1 MRALVVEDDTRIAAT
16 LDAVLSSAG
25 LAVTWETDG
34 EQAWFLAGTEPFDI
48 IVLDLG
54 LPGLD
59 GMTLLKRW
67 RCEGMMTPV
76 IILTAR
82 SHWVE
87 RVDGIEAGADDY
99 MIKPFRPEEVLARV
113 RAIIRRA
120 SGHATSRIEI
130 GDLVIDTRMKQVI
143 RDGITISLPPQ
154 EYRLLSYLAHK
165 VGSVVSQ
172 LELTEHLYA
181 QEFMRDSNSIEK
193 LVGRVRKRLG
203 DDVIKTRRGFGY
215 FVEGPRA

>member
-1 MRALVVEDDTRIAAT
+1 MRALVVEDDARIAAT
-16 LDAVLSSAG
+16 LDAALSSAG
-25 LAVTWETDG
+25 LAVTCRADG
-34 EQAWFLAGTEPFDI
+34 EEAWFLAGTEPFDI

-67 RCEGMMTPV
+67 RSEGVMTPV

-82 SHWVE
+82 SHWAE

-99 MIKPFRPEEVLARV
+99 LVKPFRPEELLARL
-113 RAIIRRA
+113 RAIIRRS

-130 GDLVIDTRMKQVI
+130 EDLVIDTRMKEVTRGGVPI
-143 RDGITISLPPQ
+143 PMPPQ
-154 EYRLLSYLAHK
+154 EYRLLTYLAHK
-165 VGSVVSQ
+165 AGSVVSQ

-181 QEFMRDSNSIEK
+181 QDFMRDSNSIEK

-203 DDVIKTRRGFGY
+203 NDVIKTRRGFGY
-215 FVEGPRA
+215 FVESPDA

>member
-1 MRALVVEDDTRIAAT
+1 MRALVVEDDVRIAAT
-16 LDAVLSSAG
+16 VDAVLSSAG
-25 LAVTWETDG
+25 FAVVREADG
-34 EQAWFLAGTEPFDI
+34 EAAWFVGGTEAFDA

-67 RCEGMMTPV
+67 RNEGVTTP
-76 IILTAR
+76 IIVLTAR
-82 SHWVE
+82 SHWAE

-99 MIKPFRPEEVLARV
+99 LVKPFRPEELIARV
-113 RAIIRRA
+113 RAIIRRT

-130 GDLVIDTRMKQVI
+130 EDLVIDTRMKQ
-143 RDGITISLPPQ
+143 ITRGGVPIPLPPQ
-154 EYRLLSYLAHK
+154 EYRLLTYLAHK
-165 VGSVVSQ
+165 PGCVVSQ

-181 QEFMRDSNSIEK
+181 QDFARESNAIEK

-203 DDVIKTRRGFGY
+203 NEIIKTRRGFGY
-215 FVEGPRA
+215 FVEGPKA